1 VSVTRLARALAYVV
15 LVAVGL
21 VGLTLATFSV
31 QAGRREVHARVDGA
45 PPTGRFVSAGDVEV
59 FVQEAGPP
67 AGPAV
72 LFVHGTGA
80 WSETWRESMTAL
92 AATGYRAIAIDLPP
106 FGYSQ
111 RPDRPRYGKREQGQR
126 IVAVVDALQIPRVIL
141 VGHSFGGGP
150 TVEATVLAPER
161 VGGLVL
167 VDAAL
172 GVRTDGAPATPS
184 PALMRGFLAV
194 APLRDALVAT
204 FLTNPLFTRRLLQAF
219 IADPAHATD
228 ERVRVYQRPL
238 TVQGSTRAI
247 GEWLPALL
255 APGAPAASEDPAVY
269 RALAMPLVVIWG
281 DRDTITPLEQG
292 QRLAGLAPGAQLLV
306 LDGVGHIPHIEA
318 PPRFNDLLLKV
329 IDGLRRRI
337 ARSAGA
343 PTRRRQVPAG

>member
-141 VGHSFGGGP
+141 V
-150 TVEATVLAPER
+150 
-161 VGGLVL
+161 
-167 VDAAL
+167 
-172 GVRTDGAPATPS
+172 
-184 PALMRGFLAV
+184 
-194 APLRDALVAT
+194 
-204 FLTNPLFTRRLLQAF
+204 
-219 IADPAHATD
+219 
-228 ERVRVYQRPL
+228 
-238 TVQGSTRAI
+238 
-247 GEWLPALL
+247 
-255 APGAPAASEDPAVY
+255 
-269 RALAMPLVVIWG
+269 
-281 DRDTITPLEQG
+281 
-292 QRLAGLAPGAQLLV
+292 
-306 LDGVGHIPHIEA
+306 LDGVGHIPQIEA

-329 IDGLRRRI
+329 MDGLRRRI

-343 PTRRRQVPAG
+343 PTCRRQVPAG